1 MIKNNEKE
9 LKSVLLWMIVVMFS
23 ICSGITLT
31 SCSSHDPTDEVPIE
45 EPITEPRVYETVRY
59 DKEKTTAYN
68 FEYPSTDPFGNPV
81 MLSASITIGDEVTKS
96 SPGKGLVLYSHYT
109 IYKADECPTK
119 GGLDLQKFII
129 GSGLI
134 TISPDYYGFGI
145 TEDKPQAYCMSAT
158 NAKAALDALLAA
170 KKLLPTLGYSWDDNI
185 LFNLGY
191 SQGAQTA
198 LGVVR
203 LIDEKYPNLHLTYTF
218 AGGGPYDIPE
228 SYRKM
233 LNTDGCDLPSSMISV
248 LLAYNEF
255 CELNIPNEQL
265 FQEPLLSNINE
276 WFHSKKYT
284 SSQIDYRL
292 GSSAFSQLVT
302 ADLLNLNSN
311 IARRFMEV
319 FEKDNLCK
327 GWQPRT
333 ENKFLLVHNSK
344 DTTVPKENTQNLYQF
359 LLDQGVPKGNIS
371 YNVSNMSILSNR
383 DPHIMGAMFFAIN
396 VIPLVCEELN
406 IKVWFDVNTIM
417 DLL

>member
-23 ICSGITLT
+23 ICNGITLT
-31 SCSSHDPTDEVPIE
+31 SCSSDDPTDEVPIE

-228 SYRKM
+228 TYRKM
-233 LNTDGCDLPSSMISV
+233 LNTDGSDLPSSIISV

-292 GSSAFSQLVT
+292 GSSTFSQLVT

-327 GWQPRT
+327 GWQPRK

>member
-31 SCSSHDPTDEVPIE
+31 SCSSDDPTDEVPIE

-228 SYRKM
+228 TYRKM
-233 LNTDGCDLPSSMISV
+233 LNTDGSDLPSSIISV

-292 GSSAFSQLVT
+292 GSSTFSQLVT

-327 GWQPRT
+327 GWQPRK
-333 ENKFLLVHNSK
+333 ENNFLLVHNSK

>member
-9 LKSVLLWMIVVMFS
+9 LKSVLLWMITVLLS

-31 SCSSHDPTDEVPIE
+31 SCSSDDPTDEVPIE

-228 SYRKM
+228 TYRKM
-233 LNTDGCDLPSSMISV
+233 LNTDGSDLPSSIISV

-292 GSSAFSQLVT
+292 GSSTFSQLVT

-327 GWQPRT
+327 GWQPRK